1 MQIKYKVGIIKKSR
15 YLDGTWN
22 FQYVTQNMD
31 GKDQTVY
38 GGVEDQNK
46 SNYPE
51 GTIFLDSSFDDIYG
65 YTTLQNIIINSE
77 GPSIVDDKTTR
88 QVLNVGGKENPTPIK
103 VKLIFKSKSPL
114 DIMELEA
121 VCGDITLIKIHRKNN
136 QVEIN
141 QLVSNINLDKNNDI
155 YTLSF
160 DLNPYANESL
170 IGSTFI
176 KALNDN
182 EITIKVF
189 DINAN
194 GVEYTTYGEP
204 WKYIDTEE
212 EIFDLEKLVI
222 RFSDIIPEDMIIA
235 PNIEGECTVT
245 VFNPNS
251 YLWNIKPIIQLNEE
265 SIGKIIG
272 DIDFSD
278 YVEHGIAK
286 FKVKRIVEYG
296 NVIVDAWIDLQNPKI
311 HDIVYNATYAQGI
324 LGPWLVED
332 ERNRKIKMLDYTP
345 AYMHDRE
352 YFEFVKF
359 TEKFL
364 NTMYMSMSKKA
375 SIGILEKVARIAD
388 FNYINDVEAKLLNH
402 YKEHFGIE
410 LDPNVDDLRNFL
422 LQKKIAL
429 TNEEGEIVGNADAYE
444 DLTGKELD
452 NFIRYVYHEIPEYN
466 QYKGSYKGVKMA
478 LNMLGLCCKLVELW
492 SKVDDKQKDDLRRA
506 DEISDFF
513 MKKIDENGNEVTR
526 TTKAAVAKLFLTS
539 RFDVDIEEPSIT
551 FREFNGLAD
560 NICRLIFQCKPVT
573 RLLRKL
579 SYIYYIWS
587 GLKFS
592 YLWFPFYNTQQI
604 HHFKYIFPLASD
616 YVKTKHKF
624 ISTLPNDYDPNVPSQ
639 GMFIEFDK
647 LFINHVANEAYVTYL
662 QNETEKKW
670 KEGTFTNDDL
680 ITRTAIKNAY
690 CNLRNIAYCAKLST
704 IQKLQFKI
712 DYCYVCKKDI
722 KEDENSVTENRWEY
736 HYTKDT
742 YIKYVDETKYELVKE
757 DPLKY
762 NFPLYNWVEG
772 PHGDPTNTQTMT
784 IDEAKNG
791 FYLSFNKS
799 LNGLFNNKPIMPE
812 FFINGVNNEF
822 KRQHG
827 SGDLIENYRYVL
839 HNMDL
844 EIDFDIALGTNFI
857 AQHYVGEIEYPIEE
871 GPQISYD
878 ERSYEILETDLY
890 KPPVWETVWLN
901 AGWGTVYYL
910 LKKGK
915 SADRLNRDNWLMIT
929 DRAINGY
936 KMHLDDPNNKLN
948 DVIPITEDVELDENG
963 HPIIIFEHTGL
974 IDYDDGY
981 PYGFIHID
989 TSAYNGKGSTF
1000 AFSDED
1006 DLENPQIFK
1015 LLEEVR
1021 NKKGHIMIYRISDMA
1036 QRAEFGLQRADG
1048 EFAIMLE
1055 N

>member
-31 GKDQTVY
+31 GQDQTVY
-38 GGVEDQNK
+38 GGVEDQDK
-46 SNYPE
+46 SHYQE
-51 GTIFLDSSFDDIYG
+51 GTIFLDSSLDDIYG

-77 GPSIVDDKTTR
+77 GPSIIEDKTTR

-170 IGSTFI
+170 VGSTFI
-176 KALNDN
+176 NALNNN
-182 EITIKVF
+182 EITIKIF

-222 RFSDIIPEDMIIA
+222 RFSNIIPEDMIIA
-235 PNIEGECTVT
+235 PNIEGKCTVT

-251 YLWNIKPIIQLNEE
+251 YLWNIKPTIQLNEE
-265 SIGKIIG
+265 SIGEIDG
-272 DIDFSD
+272 EIDFSD
-278 YVEHGIAK
+278 YAEHGIAK

-332 ERNRKIKMLDYTP
+332 ERNRKIKMLDYPP

-352 YFEFVKF
+352 YWQFVKF

-410 LDPNVDDLRNFL
+410 LDPNVDDLRHFL

-429 TNEEGEIVGNADAYE
+429 TNEEGEIVGNANAYE

-513 MKKIDENGNEVTR
+513 MKKIDENGNEVPR

-579 SYIYYIWS
+579 SYIYYMWS

-624 ISTLPNDYDPNVPSQ
+624 ISTLPNNYDPNIPSQ

-647 LFINHVANEAYVTYL
+647 LFVNHVANEAYVTYL
-662 QNETEKKW
+662 QNETEKEW
-670 KEGTFTNDDL
+670 KEGTFTNADL
-680 ITRTAIKNAY
+680 ITRTAVKNAY

-704 IQKLQFKI
+704 MQKLKFRI
-712 DYCYVCKKDI
+712 DYCYACIKDI
-722 KEDENSVTENRWEY
+722 EEDENSETVNRWEY

-742 YIKYVDETKYELVKE
+742 YVENVDSKLYNFVKE
-757 DPLKY
+757 DPLEY
-762 NFPLYNWVEG
+762 NFPLYNWIEG
-772 PHGDPTNTQTMT
+772 PNGDPTNTQTMT

-839 HNMDL
+839 HNIDL

-857 AQHYVGEIEYPIEE
+857 AQHH
-871 GPQISYD
+871 D
-878 ERSYEILETDLY
+878 T
-890 KPPVWETVWLN
+890 
-901 AGWGTVYYL
+901 A
-910 LKKGK
+910 
-915 SADRLNRDNWLMIT
+915 
-929 DRAINGY
+929 
-936 KMHLDDPNNKLN
+936 LDTK
-948 DVIPITEDVELDENG
+948 
-963 HPIIIFEHTGL
+963 
-974 IDYDDGY
+974 
-981 PYGFIHID
+981 FI
-989 TSAYNGKGSTF
+989 
-1000 AFSDED
+1000 
-1006 DLENPQIFK
+1006 NPQGWSKENDRTKTSPDAGNSIIDPS
-1015 LLEEVR
+1015 EP
-1021 NKKGHIMIYRISDMA
+1021 KGVYLG
-1036 QRAEFGLQRADG
+1036 QVE
-1048 EFAIMLE
+1048 
-1055 N
+1055 

>member
-22 FQYVTQNMD
+22 FQYVTQNID

-38 GGVEDQNK
+38 GGVEDQDK
-46 SNYPE
+46 SHYPE
-51 GTIFLDSSFDDIYG
+51 GTIFLDSSLDDIYG

-121 VCGDITLIKIHRKNN
+121 VCGDIDLIKIHRKNN
-136 QVEIN
+136 QVKIN

-160 DLNPYANESL
+160 DLNPYADESL
-170 IGSTFI
+170 IGSSFI

-182 EITIKVF
+182 EIIIKVF

-222 RFSDIIPEDMIIA
+222 HFSDIIPEDMIIA

-251 YLWNIKPIIQLNEE
+251 YLWSVRPTIQLNEE

-272 DIDFSD
+272 DIDFSN
-278 YVEHGIAK
+278 YAEHGIAK

-332 ERNRKIKMLDYTP
+332 ERNRKIKMLDYPP

-352 YFEFVKF
+352 YWQFVKF

-410 LDPNVDDLRNFL
+410 LDPNVDDLRHFL

-429 TNEEGEIVGNADAYE
+429 KNEEGEIVGNADAYE
-444 DLTGKELD
+444 DLTSKELD

-579 SYIYYIWS
+579 SYIYYMWT

-616 YVKTKHKF
+616 YVKTKHKY
-624 ISTLPNDYDPNVPSQ
+624 ISTLPDDYDPNIPSQ

-647 LFINHVANEAYVTYL
+647 LFINHIANEAYVTYL

-670 KEGTFTNDDL
+670 KEGTFTSDDL
-680 ITRTAIKNAY
+680 ITRTAVKNAY

-704 IQKLQFKI
+704 MQKLKFRI
-712 DYCYVCKKDI
+712 DYCYACIKDI
-722 KEDENSVTENRWEY
+722 EEDENSETQNKWEY

-742 YIKYVDETKYELVKE
+742 YIENVDPKLYNFVKE

-827 SGDLIENYRYVL
+827 SGDLVENYRYVL
-839 HNMDL
+839 HNIDL

-857 AQHYVGEIEYPIEE
+857 AQHH
-871 GPQISYD
+871 D
-878 ERSYEILETDLY
+878 T
-890 KPPVWETVWLN
+890 
-901 AGWGTVYYL
+901 A
-910 LKKGK
+910 
-915 SADRLNRDNWLMIT
+915 
-929 DRAINGY
+929 
-936 KMHLDDPNNKLN
+936 LDTK
-948 DVIPITEDVELDENG
+948 
-963 HPIIIFEHTGL
+963 
-974 IDYDDGY
+974 
-981 PYGFIHID
+981 FI
-989 TSAYNGKGSTF
+989 
-1000 AFSDED
+1000 
-1006 DLENPQIFK
+1006 NPQEWAKENDRTKTSPDAGNSIVDPS
-1015 LLEEVR
+1015 EP
-1021 NKKGHIMIYRISDMA
+1021 KGAYLG
-1036 QRAEFGLQRADG
+1036 QVE
-1048 EFAIMLE
+1048 
-1055 N
+1055 

>member
-38 GGVEDQNK
+38 GGVEDQDK
-46 SNYPE
+46 SHYPE
-51 GTIFLDSSFDDIYG
+51 GTIFLDSSLDDIYG
-65 YTTLQNIIINSE
+65 YTTLQNVIINSE
-77 GPSIVDDKTTR
+77 GPSITEDKTTR
-88 QVLNVGGKENPTPIK
+88 QVLNVGGKEYPTPIK

-121 VCGDITLIKIHRKNN
+121 TVGSEYELIKIHRKNN
-136 QVEIN
+136 EVKIH
-141 QLVSNINLDKNNDI
+141 QLVSNINLDKNVDV

-160 DLNPYANESL
+160 DLNPYAGESSM
-170 IGSTFI
+170 GSTFI
-176 KALNDN
+176 QALNDN

-222 RFSDIIPEDMIIA
+222 RFSNIIPEDMILA

-251 YLWNIKPIIQLNEE
+251 YLWSVRPTIQLNEE
-265 SIGKIIG
+265 SIGEIDG
-272 DIDFSD
+272 EIDFTD
-278 YVEHGIAK
+278 YAEHGIAK

-332 ERNRKIKMLDYTP
+332 ERNRKIKMLDYPP

-352 YFEFVKF
+352 YWQFVKF

-410 LDPNVDDLRNFL
+410 LDPNVDDLRHFL

-429 TNEEGEIVGNADAYE
+429 KNEEGEIVGNADAYE

-513 MKKIDENGNEVTR
+513 MKKIDENGNEVPR
-526 TTKAAVAKLFLTS
+526 TAKAAVAKLFLTS

-551 FREFNGLAD
+551 FREFNDLAD

-579 SYIYYIWS
+579 SYIYYMWT

-624 ISTLPNDYDPNVPSQ
+624 ISTLPDDYDANIPSQ

-662 QNETEKKW
+662 QNEAEKNW
-670 KEGTFTNDDL
+670 KEGKFYNTDL
-680 ITRTAIKNAY
+680 ITRTAVKNAY

-704 IQKLQFKI
+704 MQKLKFRI
-712 DYCYVCKKDI
+712 DYCYACIKDI
-722 KEDENSVTENRWEY
+722 EEDENSETQNKWEY
-736 HYTKDT
+736 HYTKDS
-742 YIKYVDETKYELVKE
+742 YVENVDSTNYVIAPKE

-812 FFINGVNNEF
+812 FFINGVNHEF

-827 SGDLIENYRYVL
+827 SGELIENYRYIL
-839 HNMDL
+839 LNMDL

-857 AQHYVGEIEYPIEE
+857 AQHH
-871 GPQISYD
+871 D
-878 ERSYEILETDLY
+878 T
-890 KPPVWETVWLN
+890 
-901 AGWGTVYYL
+901 A
-910 LKKGK
+910 
-915 SADRLNRDNWLMIT
+915 
-929 DRAINGY
+929 
-936 KMHLDDPNNKLN
+936 LDTK
-948 DVIPITEDVELDENG
+948 
-963 HPIIIFEHTGL
+963 
-974 IDYDDGY
+974 
-981 PYGFIHID
+981 FI
-989 TSAYNGKGSTF
+989 
-1000 AFSDED
+1000 
-1006 DLENPQIFK
+1006 NPQDW
-1015 LLEEVR
+1015 
-1021 NKKGHIMIYRISDMA
+1021 NKENDRTKTSPDAGNSIADPSEPKGAYLG
-1036 QRAEFGLQRADG
+1036 QVE
-1048 EFAIMLE
+1048 
-1055 N
+1055 

>member
-38 GGVEDQNK
+38 GGVEDQDK
-46 SNYPE
+46 SHYPE
-51 GTIFLDSSFDDIYG
+51 GTIFLDSSLDDIYG

-77 GPSIVDDKTTR
+77 GPSITEDKTTR
-88 QVLNVGGKENPTPIK
+88 QVLNVGGKEYPTPIK

-121 VCGDITLIKIHRKNN
+121 VCGDINLIKIHRKDNH
-136 QVEIN
+136 VEIN
-141 QLVSNINLDKNNDI
+141 QLVSNINLDKNVDV

-170 IGSTFI
+170 MGSTFI

-222 RFSDIIPEDMIIA
+222 RFSNIIPEDMILS
-235 PNIEGECTVT
+235 PNVEGECTVT
-245 VFNPNS
+245 VYNPNS
-251 YLWNIKPIIQLNEE
+251 YLWTIRPTIQLNEE
-265 SIGKIIG
+265 SIGEIDG
-272 DIDFSD
+272 SIDFSD
-278 YVEHGIAK
+278 YADHGIAK

-332 ERNRKIKMLDYTP
+332 ERNRKIKMLDYPP

-352 YFEFVKF
+352 YWQFVKF

-410 LDPNVDDLRNFL
+410 LDPNVDDLRHFL

-429 TNEEGEIVGNADAYE
+429 INEEGEIVGNADAYE

-513 MKKIDENGNEVTR
+513 MKKIDENGNEVPR

-551 FREFNGLAD
+551 FREFNDLAD

-579 SYIYYIWS
+579 SYIYYMWT

-624 ISTLPNDYDPNVPSQ
+624 ISTLPDDYDSNIPSQ

-662 QNETEKKW
+662 QNEETKDW
-670 KEGTFTNDDL
+670 KEGTFTNSDL
-680 ITRTAIKNAY
+680 ITRTAVKNAY

-704 IQKLQFKI
+704 MQKLKFRI
-712 DYCYVCKKDI
+712 DYCYACIKDI
-722 KEDENSVTENRWEY
+722 EEDENSETQNKWEF
-736 HYTKDT
+736 HYTKDSYVENVDPT
-742 YIKYVDETKYELVKE
+742 VYDIKPIEE
-757 DPLKY
+757 PLEY

-812 FFINGVNNEF
+812 FFINGVNHEF

-827 SGDLIENYRYVL
+827 SGELIENYRYVL

-857 AQHYVGEIEYPIEE
+857 AQHHDLALDTKFIKPKDWKKENDSIYGRVMVG
-871 GPQISYD
+871 
-878 ERSYEILETDLY
+878 
-890 KPPVWETVWLN
+890 
-901 AGWGTVYYL
+901 A
-910 LKKGK
+910 
-915 SADRLNRDNWLMIT
+915 
-929 DRAINGY
+929 
-936 KMHLDDPNNKLN
+936 
-948 DVIPITEDVELDENG
+948 
-963 HPIIIFEHTGL
+963 
-974 IDYDDGY
+974 
-981 PYGFIHID
+981 
-989 TSAYNGKGSTF
+989 
-1000 AFSDED
+1000 
-1006 DLENPQIFK
+1006 
-1015 LLEEVR
+1015 
-1021 NKKGHIMIYRISDMA
+1021 SDMTPNVSKA
-1036 QRAEFGLQRADG
+1036 VNDIADPSEPKG
-1048 EFAIMLE
+1048 AYLGQVE
-1055 N
+1055 

>member
-38 GGVEDQNK
+38 GGVEDQDK
-46 SNYPE
+46 SHYPE
-51 GTIFLDSSFDDIYG
+51 GTIFLDSSLDDIYG

-77 GPSIVDDKTTR
+77 GPSITEDKTTR

-121 VCGDITLIKIHRKNN
+121 VCGDINLIKIHRKDNH
-136 QVEIN
+136 VEIN
-141 QLVSNINLDKNNDI
+141 QLVSNINLDKNVDV

-170 IGSTFI
+170 MGSTFI

-222 RFSDIIPEDMIIA
+222 RFSNIIPEDMILS
-235 PNIEGECTVT
+235 PNVEGECTVT
-245 VFNPNS
+245 VYNPNS
-251 YLWNIKPIIQLNEE
+251 YLWTIRPTIQLNEE
-265 SIGKIIG
+265 SIGEIDG
-272 DIDFSD
+272 SIDFSD
-278 YVEHGIAK
+278 YADHGIAK

-332 ERNRKIKMLDYTP
+332 ERNRKIKMLDYPP

-352 YFEFVKF
+352 YWQFVKF

-410 LDPNVDDLRNFL
+410 LDPNIDDLRHFL

-429 TNEEGEIVGNADAYE
+429 TNEDGEIVGNADAYE

-513 MKKIDENGNEVTR
+513 MKKIDENGNEVPR

-551 FREFNGLAD
+551 FREFNDLAD

-579 SYIYYIWS
+579 SYIYYMWT

-624 ISTLPNDYDPNVPSQ
+624 ISTLPDDYDPNIPSQ

-670 KEGTFTNDDL
+670 KEGTFRNTDL
-680 ITRTAIKNAY
+680 ITRTAVKNAY

-704 IQKLQFKI
+704 MQKLKFRI
-712 DYCYVCKKDI
+712 DYCYACIKDI
-722 KEDENSVTENRWEY
+722 EEDENSETQNKWEF
-736 HYTKDT
+736 HYTKDSYVENVDKT
-742 YIKYVDETKYELVKE
+742 QYILIQEN
-757 DPLKY
+757 PLEY

-812 FFINGVNNEF
+812 FFINGVNHEF

-827 SGDLIENYRYVL
+827 SGELIENYRYIL

-857 AQHYVGEIEYPIEE
+857 AQHHDTALDTKFIN
-871 GPQISYD
+871 PQ
-878 ERSYEILETDLY
+878 
-890 KPPVWETVWLN
+890 
-901 AGWGTVYYL
+901 GW
-910 LKKGK
+910 KKG
-915 SADRLNRDNWLMIT
+915 
-929 DRAINGY
+929 
-936 KMHLDDPNNKLN
+936 DDPEESDSRGNVSIGKVNKIADPSEPKGAYLGQ
-948 DVIPITEDVELDENG
+948 VE
-963 HPIIIFEHTGL
+963 
-974 IDYDDGY
+974 
-981 PYGFIHID
+981 
-989 TSAYNGKGSTF
+989 
-1000 AFSDED
+1000 
-1006 DLENPQIFK
+1006 
-1015 LLEEVR
+1015 
-1021 NKKGHIMIYRISDMA
+1021 
-1036 QRAEFGLQRADG
+1036 
-1048 EFAIMLE
+1048 
-1055 N
+1055 

>member
-38 GGVEDQNK
+38 GGVEDQDK
-46 SNYPE
+46 SHYPE
-51 GTIFLDSSFDDIYG
+51 DTIFLDSSLDDIYG

-77 GPSIVDDKTTR
+77 GPSITEDKTTR
-88 QVLNVGGKENPTPIK
+88 QILNVGGKEYPTPIK

-114 DIMELEA
+114 DIMELDATVGSEY
-121 VCGDITLIKIHRKNN
+121 DLIHIHRKNN
-136 QVEIN
+136 QVSIS
-141 QLVSNINLDKNNDI
+141 QVVSNINLDKNVDV

-160 DLNPYANESL
+160 DLNPYANESDF
-170 IGSTFI
+170 GPNFI

-222 RFSDIIPEDMIIA
+222 RFSNIIPEDMILS
-235 PNIEGECTVT
+235 PNVEGECTVT

-251 YLWNIKPIIQLNEE
+251 YLWSVRPTIQLNEE
-265 SIGKIIG
+265 SIGEIDG
-272 DIDFSD
+272 EIDFSD
-278 YVEHGIAK
+278 YAEHGIAK

-332 ERNRKIKMLDYTP
+332 ERNRKIKMLDYPP

-352 YFEFVKF
+352 YWQFVKF

-410 LDPNVDDLRNFL
+410 LDPNIDDLRHFL

-444 DLTGKELD
+444 DLTSSELD

-513 MKKIDENGNEVTR
+513 MKKIDENGNEVPR
-526 TTKAAVAKLFLTS
+526 TTKAAIAKLFLTS

-579 SYIYYIWS
+579 SYIYYMWT

-624 ISTLPNDYDPNVPSQ
+624 ISTLSDDYDSNIPSQ

-662 QNETEKKW
+662 QNEAQKKW
-670 KEGTFTNDDL
+670 KEGTFTNADL
-680 ITRTAIKNAY
+680 ITRTAVKNAY

-704 IQKLQFKI
+704 MQKLKFRI
-712 DYCYVCKKDI
+712 DYCYTCIKDI
-722 KEDENSVTENRWEY
+722 EEDENSETQNKWEY
-736 HYTKDT
+736 HYTKDS
-742 YIKYVDETKYELVKE
+742 YIENVDKTLYNLVKE
-757 DPLKY
+757 DPLIY

-772 PHGDPTNTQTMT
+772 PNGDPTNTQTMT

-812 FFINGVNNEF
+812 FFINGVNHEF

-827 SGDLIENYRYVL
+827 SGELIENYRYVL
-839 HNMDL
+839 QNMDL

-857 AQHYVGEIEYPIEE
+857 AQHH
-871 GPQISYD
+871 D
-878 ERSYEILETDLY
+878 T
-890 KPPVWETVWLN
+890 
-901 AGWGTVYYL
+901 A
-910 LKKGK
+910 
-915 SADRLNRDNWLMIT
+915 
-929 DRAINGY
+929 
-936 KMHLDDPNNKLN
+936 LD
-948 DVIPITEDVELDENG
+948 TEFV
-963 HPIIIFEHTGL
+963 
-974 IDYDDGY
+974 
-981 PYGFIHID
+981 
-989 TSAYNGKGSTF
+989 
-1000 AFSDED
+1000 
-1006 DLENPQIFK
+1006 NPQETK
-1015 LLEEVR
+1015 PGW
-1021 NKKGHIMIYRISDMA
+1021 NKQNGRTKTSPAADNSIADKTEPKGVYLG
-1036 QRAEFGLQRADG
+1036 QVE
-1048 EFAIMLE
+1048 
-1055 N
+1055 

>member
-22 FQYVTQNMD
+22 FQYVTQNTQ
-31 GKDQTVY
+31 GQDQTIY
-38 GGVEDQNK
+38 GGDVDQDK
-46 SNYPE
+46 SHYPE
-51 GTIFLDSSFDDIYG
+51 GTIFLDSSLDDIYG
-65 YTTLQNIIINSE
+65 YTTLQNVIINSE
-77 GPSIVDDKTTR
+77 GPSITEDKTTR
-88 QVLNVGGKENPTPIK
+88 QVLNVGGKEYPTPIK

-121 VCGDITLIKIHRKNN
+121 VCGDMTLIKIHRKDNH
-136 QVEIN
+136 VEIN
-141 QLVSNINLDKNNDI
+141 QLVSNINLDKNVDV

-160 DLNPYANESL
+160 DLNPYAAESSM
-170 IGSTFI
+170 GSTFI
-176 KALNDN
+176 QKLNDN

-222 RFSDIIPEDMIIA
+222 RFSNIIPEDMILS

-251 YLWNIKPIIQLNEE
+251 YLWSVRPTIQLNEE
-265 SIGKIIG
+265 SIGEIDG
-272 DIDFSD
+272 EIDFSD
-278 YVEHGIAK
+278 YAEHGIAK

-332 ERNRKIKMLDYTP
+332 ERNRKIKMLDYPP

-352 YFEFVKF
+352 YWQFVKF

-410 LDPNVDDLRNFL
+410 LDPNVDDLRHFL

-429 TNEEGEIVGNADAYE
+429 KNEEGEIIGNADAYE

-492 SKVDDKQKDDLRRA
+492 SKVDNKQTDDLRRA

-513 MKKIDENGNEVTR
+513 MKKIDENGNEVPR
-526 TTKAAVAKLFLTS
+526 TAKAAVAKLFLTS

-551 FREFNGLAD
+551 FREFNDLAD

-579 SYIYYIWS
+579 SYIYYMWT

-624 ISTLPNDYDPNVPSQ
+624 ISTLPDDYDANIPSQ

-647 LFINHVANEAYVTYL
+647 LFVNHVANEAYVTYL
-662 QNETEKKW
+662 QNEAEKKW
-670 KEGTFTNDDL
+670 KEGTFTNADL
-680 ITRTAIKNAY
+680 ITRTAVKNAY
-690 CNLRNIAYCAKLST
+690 CNLRNIAHCAKLST
-704 IQKLQFKI
+704 MQKLKFRI
-712 DYCYVCKKDI
+712 DYCYVCIKDI
-722 KEDENSVTENRWEY
+722 EEDTDENSETQNKWEF

-742 YIKYVDETKYELVKE
+742 YIENVDDELYDLVKE

-812 FFINGVNNEF
+812 FFINGVNHEF

-827 SGDLIENYRYVL
+827 SGELIENYRYIL

-857 AQHYVGEIEYPIEE
+857 AQHH
-871 GPQISYD
+871 D
-878 ERSYEILETDLY
+878 T
-890 KPPVWETVWLN
+890 
-901 AGWGTVYYL
+901 A
-910 LKKGK
+910 
-915 SADRLNRDNWLMIT
+915 
-929 DRAINGY
+929 
-936 KMHLDDPNNKLN
+936 LDTK
-948 DVIPITEDVELDENG
+948 
-963 HPIIIFEHTGL
+963 
-974 IDYDDGY
+974 
-981 PYGFIHID
+981 FI
-989 TSAYNGKGSTF
+989 
-1000 AFSDED
+1000 
-1006 DLENPQIFK
+1006 NPQDW
-1015 LLEEVR
+1015 
-1021 NKKGHIMIYRISDMA
+1021 NKENDRTKTSPAAGNSIVDPSEPKGVYLG
-1036 QRAEFGLQRADG
+1036 QVE
-1048 EFAIMLE
+1048 
-1055 N
+1055 

>member
-31 GKDQTVY
+31 GQDQTVY
-38 GGVEDQNK
+38 GGVEDQDK
-46 SNYPE
+46 SHYPE
-51 GTIFLDSSFDDIYG
+51 GTIFLDSSLDDIYG

-77 GPSIVDDKTTR
+77 GPSIIEDKTTR
-88 QVLNVGGKENPTPIK
+88 QILNLGGKENPTPIK

-114 DIMELEA
+114 DIMELDATVGSEY
-121 VCGDITLIKIHRKNN
+121 DLIHIHRKNN
-136 QVEIN
+136 QVSIS

-160 DLNPYANESL
+160 DLNPYANESI
-170 IGSTFI
+170 IGSSFI

-182 EITIKVF
+182 EIIIKVF

-222 RFSDIIPEDMIIA
+222 RFSNIIPEDMIIA

-265 SIGKIIG
+265 SIGEIDG
-272 DIDFSD
+272 EIDFSD
-278 YVEHGIAK
+278 YAEHGIAK

-332 ERNRKIKMLDYTP
+332 ERNRKIKMLDYPP

-352 YFEFVKF
+352 YWQFVKF
-359 TEKFL
+359 TEKYL

-410 LDPNVDDLRNFL
+410 LDPNVDDLRHFL

-429 TNEEGEIVGNADAYE
+429 KNEEGEIVGNADAYE

-513 MKKIDENGNEVTR
+513 MKKIDENGNEVPR

-579 SYIYYIWS
+579 SYIYYMWS

-624 ISTLPNDYDPNVPSQ
+624 ISTLPNDYDPNIPSQ

-647 LFINHVANEAYVTYL
+647 LFVNHVANEAYVTYL
-662 QNETEKKW
+662 QNEKKKEW
-670 KEGTFTNDDL
+670 KEGTFTNADL
-680 ITRTAIKNAY
+680 ITRTTVKNAY
-690 CNLRNIAYCAKLST
+690 CNLRNISYCAKLST
-704 IQKLQFKI
+704 MQKLKFRI
-712 DYCYVCKKDI
+712 DYCYACIKDI
-722 KEDENSVTENRWEY
+722 EEDENSETVNRWEY

-742 YIKYVDETKYELVKE
+742 YIENVDSELYNFVKE
-757 DPLKY
+757 DPLEY

-772 PHGDPTNTQTMT
+772 PNGDPTNTQTMT

-839 HNMDL
+839 HNIDL

-857 AQHYVGEIEYPIEE
+857 AQHY
-871 GPQISYD
+871 D
-878 ERSYEILETDLY
+878 T
-890 KPPVWETVWLN
+890 
-901 AGWGTVYYL
+901 A
-910 LKKGK
+910 
-915 SADRLNRDNWLMIT
+915 
-929 DRAINGY
+929 
-936 KMHLDDPNNKLN
+936 LDTK
-948 DVIPITEDVELDENG
+948 
-963 HPIIIFEHTGL
+963 
-974 IDYDDGY
+974 
-981 PYGFIHID
+981 FI
-989 TSAYNGKGSTF
+989 
-1000 AFSDED
+1000 
-1006 DLENPQIFK
+1006 NPQGWAKENDRTKTSPDAGNSIVDPS
-1015 LLEEVR
+1015 EP
-1021 NKKGHIMIYRISDMA
+1021 KGAYLG
-1036 QRAEFGLQRADG
+1036 QVE
-1048 EFAIMLE
+1048 
-1055 N
+1055 

>member
-38 GGVEDQNK
+38 GGVEDQDK
-46 SNYPE
+46 SHYPE
-51 GTIFLDSSFDDIYG
+51 GTIFLDSSLDDIYG

-77 GPSIVDDKTTR
+77 GPSITEDKTTR

-121 VCGDITLIKIHRKNN
+121 VCGDINLIKIHRKDNH
-136 QVEIN
+136 VEIN
-141 QLVSNINLDKNNDI
+141 QLVSNINLDKNVDV

-170 IGSTFI
+170 MGSTFI

-222 RFSDIIPEDMIIA
+222 RFSNIIPEDMILS
-235 PNIEGECTVT
+235 PNVEGECTVT
-245 VFNPNS
+245 VYNPNS
-251 YLWNIKPIIQLNEE
+251 YLWTIKPTIQLNEE
-265 SIGKIIG
+265 SIGEIDG

-278 YVEHGIAK
+278 YADHGIAK

-332 ERNRKIKMLDYTP
+332 ERNRKIKMLDYPP

-352 YFEFVKF
+352 YWQFVKF

-410 LDPNVDDLRNFL
+410 LDPNIDDLRHFL

-429 TNEEGEIVGNADAYE
+429 TNEDGEIVGNADAYE

-513 MKKIDENGNEVTR
+513 MKKIDENGNEVPR

-579 SYIYYIWS
+579 SYIYYMWT

-624 ISTLPNDYDPNVPSQ
+624 ISTLPDDYDSNIPSQ

-662 QNETEKKW
+662 QNEETKDW
-670 KEGTFTNDDL
+670 KEGTFTNHHL
-680 ITRTAIKNAY
+680 ITRTAVKNAY

-704 IQKLQFKI
+704 MQKLKFRI
-712 DYCYVCKKDI
+712 DYCYACIKDI
-722 KEDENSVTENRWEY
+722 EEDENSETQNKWEF
-736 HYTKDT
+736 HYTKDSYVENVDKT
-742 YIKYVDETKYELVKE
+742 QYILIQE
-757 DPLKY
+757 DPLEY

-812 FFINGVNNEF
+812 FFINGVNHEF

-827 SGDLIENYRYVL
+827 SGELIENYRYVL

-857 AQHYVGEIEYPIEE
+857 AQHHDLALDTKFIKPKDWKKENDSIYGRVMVG
-871 GPQISYD
+871 
-878 ERSYEILETDLY
+878 
-890 KPPVWETVWLN
+890 
-901 AGWGTVYYL
+901 A
-910 LKKGK
+910 
-915 SADRLNRDNWLMIT
+915 
-929 DRAINGY
+929 
-936 KMHLDDPNNKLN
+936 
-948 DVIPITEDVELDENG
+948 
-963 HPIIIFEHTGL
+963 
-974 IDYDDGY
+974 
-981 PYGFIHID
+981 
-989 TSAYNGKGSTF
+989 
-1000 AFSDED
+1000 
-1006 DLENPQIFK
+1006 
-1015 LLEEVR
+1015 
-1021 NKKGHIMIYRISDMA
+1021 SDMTPNVSKA
-1036 QRAEFGLQRADG
+1036 VNDIADPSEPKG
-1048 EFAIMLE
+1048 AYLGQVE
-1055 N
+1055 

>member
-22 FQYVTQNMD
+22 FQYVTQNTQ
-31 GKDQTVY
+31 GQDQTIY
-38 GGVEDQNK
+38 GGDVDEDK
-46 SNYPE
+46 SHYPAD
-51 GTIFLDSSFDDIYG
+51 TIFLDSSLDDIYG
-65 YTTLQNIIINSE
+65 YTTLQNVIINSE
-77 GPSIVDDKTTR
+77 GPSITDDKTTR
-88 QVLNVGGKENPTPIK
+88 QVLNVGGKEYPTPIK

-114 DIMELEA
+114 DIMELDATVGSEY
-121 VCGDITLIKIHRKNN
+121 DLIHIHRKNN
-136 QVEIN
+136 QVDIS
-141 QLVSNINLDKNNDI
+141 QVVSNINLDKNNDV

-160 DLNPYANESL
+160 DLNPYANESEF
-170 IGSTFI
+170 GPDFI
-176 KALNDN
+176 EALNKD
-182 EITIKVF
+182 EITIRVF

-222 RFSDIIPEDMIIA
+222 RFSNIIPEDMILA

-251 YLWNIKPIIQLNEE
+251 YLWSVFPVIQLNDE
-265 SIGKIIG
+265 SIGEIIG
-272 DIDFSD
+272 GQAAIESEANKKS
-278 YVEHGIAK
+278 YAETGVIT
-286 FKVKRIVEYG
+286 FKVGRIVEYG
-296 NVIVDAWIDLQNPKI
+296 QVIVDAWIDLQNPKI
-311 HDIVYNATYAQGI
+311 HDIVYNATYAQGV

-332 ERNRKIKMLDYTP
+332 ERNRKIKLLDYPP
-345 AYMHDRE
+345 AYLHDRE
-352 YFEFVKF
+352 YWQFVKF

-410 LDPNVDDLRNFL
+410 LDPNVDDLRHFL

-429 TNEEGEIVGNADAYE
+429 KNEDGEIVGNADAYE
-444 DLTGKELD
+444 DLTSTELD

-492 SKVDDKQKDDLRRA
+492 SKVDDKEKDDLRRA
-506 DEISDFF
+506 DEISDYF
-513 MKKIDENGNEVTR
+513 MKKIDENGNEIPR
-526 TTKAAVAKLFLTS
+526 TAKAAIAKLFLTS

-579 SYIYYIWS
+579 SYIYYMWT

-624 ISTLPNDYDPNVPSQ
+624 VSTLTDDYDSNIPSQ

-647 LFINHVANEAYVTYL
+647 LFVNHVANEAYVTYL
-662 QNETEKKW
+662 QNEATKKW
-670 KEGTFTNDDL
+670 KEGTFTNADL
-680 ITRTAIKNAY
+680 ITRTAVKNAY
-690 CNLRNIAYCAKLST
+690 CNLRNIAHCAKLST
-704 IQKLQFKI
+704 MQKLKFRI
-712 DYCYVCKKDI
+712 DFCYVCIKDI
-722 KEDENSVTENRWEY
+722 EEDTDENSETQNKWEF
-736 HYTKDT
+736 HYTKDS
-742 YIKYVDETKYELVKE
+742 YVENVDETQYILKQE
-757 DPLKY
+757 DPLEY

-812 FFINGVNNEF
+812 FFINGVNHEF

-827 SGDLIENYRYVL
+827 SGELIENYRYIL

-857 AQHYVGEIEYPIEE
+857 AQHHDTALDTKFIN
-871 GPQISYD
+871 PQ
-878 ERSYEILETDLY
+878 
-890 KPPVWETVWLN
+890 
-901 AGWGTVYYL
+901 GW
-910 LKKGK
+910 KKG
-915 SADRLNRDNWLMIT
+915 
-929 DRAINGY
+929 
-936 KMHLDDPNNKLN
+936 DDPEESDPLGNVSIGKVNKIADPSEPKGVYLGQ
-948 DVIPITEDVELDENG
+948 VE
-963 HPIIIFEHTGL
+963 
-974 IDYDDGY
+974 
-981 PYGFIHID
+981 
-989 TSAYNGKGSTF
+989 
-1000 AFSDED
+1000 
-1006 DLENPQIFK
+1006 
-1015 LLEEVR
+1015 
-1021 NKKGHIMIYRISDMA
+1021 
-1036 QRAEFGLQRADG
+1036 
-1048 EFAIMLE
+1048 
-1055 N
+1055 

>member
-31 GKDQTVY
+31 GQDQTVY
-38 GGVEDQNK
+38 GGVEDQDK
-46 SNYPE
+46 SHYPE
-51 GTIFLDSSFDDIYG
+51 GTIFLDSSLDDIYG

-121 VCGDITLIKIHRKNN
+121 VCGDIDLIKIHRKNN
-136 QVEIN
+136 QVSIS

-160 DLNPYANESL
+160 DLNPYANESI
-170 IGSTFI
+170 IGSSFI
-176 KALNDN
+176 NALNDN
-182 EITIKVF
+182 EITIKIF

-222 RFSDIIPEDMIIA
+222 RFSNIIPEDMIIA

-265 SIGKIIG
+265 SIGEIDG
-272 DIDFSD
+272 EIDFSE
-278 YVEHGIAK
+278 YAEHGIAK

-311 HDIVYNATYAQGI
+311 HDIVYNATYVQGI

-332 ERNRKIKMLDYTP
+332 ERNRKIKMLDYPP

-352 YFEFVKF
+352 YWQFVKF

-388 FNYINDVEAKLLNH
+388 FNYINDVETKLLNH

-410 LDPNVDDLRNFL
+410 LDPNVDDLRHFL

-429 TNEEGEIVGNADAYE
+429 TNEEGALVGNADAYE

-492 SKVDDKQKDDLRRA
+492 SKVDDKDKDDLRRA

-513 MKKIDENGNEVTR
+513 MKKIDENGNEVPR

-579 SYIYYIWS
+579 SYIYYMWT

-624 ISTLPNDYDPNVPSQ
+624 ISTLPDDYDPNIPSQ

-680 ITRTAIKNAY
+680 ITRTAVKNAY

-704 IQKLQFKI
+704 MQKLKFRI
-712 DYCYVCKKDI
+712 DYCYACIKDI
-722 KEDENSVTENRWEY
+722 EEDENSETVNRWEY

-742 YIKYVDETKYELVKE
+742 YIENVDSELYNFVKE
-757 DPLKY
+757 DPLEY

-772 PHGDPTNTQTMT
+772 PNGDPTNTQTMT

-839 HNMDL
+839 HNIDL

-857 AQHYVGEIEYPIEE
+857 AQHY
-871 GPQISYD
+871 D
-878 ERSYEILETDLY
+878 T
-890 KPPVWETVWLN
+890 
-901 AGWGTVYYL
+901 A
-910 LKKGK
+910 
-915 SADRLNRDNWLMIT
+915 
-929 DRAINGY
+929 
-936 KMHLDDPNNKLN
+936 LDTK
-948 DVIPITEDVELDENG
+948 
-963 HPIIIFEHTGL
+963 
-974 IDYDDGY
+974 
-981 PYGFIHID
+981 FI
-989 TSAYNGKGSTF
+989 
-1000 AFSDED
+1000 
-1006 DLENPQIFK
+1006 NPQGWAKENDRTKTSPAAGNSIIDPS
-1015 LLEEVR
+1015 EP
-1021 NKKGHIMIYRISDMA
+1021 KGVYLG
-1036 QRAEFGLQRADG
+1036 QVE
-1048 EFAIMLE
+1048 
-1055 N
+1055 

>member
-38 GGVEDQNK
+38 GGVEDQDK
-46 SNYPE
+46 SHYPE
-51 GTIFLDSSFDDIYG
+51 DTIFLDSSLDDIYG

-77 GPSIVDDKTTR
+77 GPSITEDKTTR
-88 QVLNVGGKENPTPIK
+88 QILNVGGKEYPTPIK

-114 DIMELEA
+114 DIMELDATVGSEY
-121 VCGDITLIKIHRKNN
+121 DLIHIHRKNN
-136 QVEIN
+136 QVSIS
-141 QLVSNINLDKNNDI
+141 QVVSNINLDKNVDV

-160 DLNPYANESL
+160 DLNPYANESDF
-170 IGSTFI
+170 GPNFI

-222 RFSDIIPEDMIIA
+222 RFSNIIPEDMILS
-235 PNIEGECTVT
+235 PNVEGECTVT

-251 YLWNIKPIIQLNEE
+251 YLWSVRPTIQLNEE
-265 SIGKIIG
+265 SIGEIDG
-272 DIDFSD
+272 EIDFSD
-278 YVEHGIAK
+278 YAEHGIAK

-332 ERNRKIKMLDYTP
+332 ERNRKIKMLDYPP

-352 YFEFVKF
+352 YWQFVKF

-410 LDPNVDDLRNFL
+410 LDPNIDDLRHFL

-444 DLTGKELD
+444 DLTSSELD

-513 MKKIDENGNEVTR
+513 MKKIDENGNEVPR
-526 TTKAAVAKLFLTS
+526 TTKAAIAKLFLTS

-579 SYIYYIWS
+579 SYIYYMWT

-624 ISTLPNDYDPNVPSQ
+624 ISTLSDDYDSNIPSQ

-662 QNETEKKW
+662 QNEAQKKW
-670 KEGTFTNDDL
+670 KEGTFTNEDL
-680 ITRTAIKNAY
+680 ITRTAVKNAY

-704 IQKLQFKI
+704 MQKLKFRI
-712 DYCYVCKKDI
+712 DYCYTCIKDI
-722 KEDENSVTENRWEY
+722 EEDENSETQNKWEY
-736 HYTKDT
+736 HYTKDS
-742 YIKYVDETKYELVKE
+742 YIENVDKTLYNLVKE
-757 DPLKY
+757 DPLIY

-772 PHGDPTNTQTMT
+772 PNGDPTNTQTMT

-812 FFINGVNNEF
+812 FFINGVNHEF

-827 SGDLIENYRYVL
+827 SGELIENYRYVL
-839 HNMDL
+839 QNMDL

-857 AQHYVGEIEYPIEE
+857 AQHH
-871 GPQISYD
+871 D
-878 ERSYEILETDLY
+878 T
-890 KPPVWETVWLN
+890 
-901 AGWGTVYYL
+901 A
-910 LKKGK
+910 
-915 SADRLNRDNWLMIT
+915 
-929 DRAINGY
+929 
-936 KMHLDDPNNKLN
+936 LD
-948 DVIPITEDVELDENG
+948 TEFV
-963 HPIIIFEHTGL
+963 
-974 IDYDDGY
+974 
-981 PYGFIHID
+981 
-989 TSAYNGKGSTF
+989 
-1000 AFSDED
+1000 
-1006 DLENPQIFK
+1006 NPQETK
-1015 LLEEVR
+1015 PGW
-1021 NKKGHIMIYRISDMA
+1021 NKQNGRTKTSPAADNSIADKTEPKGVYLG
-1036 QRAEFGLQRADG
+1036 QVE
-1048 EFAIMLE
+1048 
-1055 N
+1055 

>member
-31 GKDQTVY
+31 GQDQTIY
-38 GGVEDQNK
+38 GGVEDQDK
-46 SNYPE
+46 SHYPE
-51 GTIFLDSSFDDIYG
+51 GTIFLDSSLDDIYG

-160 DLNPYANESL
+160 DLNPYANESI
-170 IGSTFI
+170 IGSSFI

-182 EITIKVF
+182 EIIIKVF

-222 RFSDIIPEDMIIA
+222 RFSNIIPEDMIIA

-251 YLWNIKPIIQLNEE
+251 YLWNIKPTIQLNEE
-265 SIGKIIG
+265 SIGEIDG
-272 DIDFSD
+272 EIDFSD
-278 YVEHGIAK
+278 YAEHGIAK

-332 ERNRKIKMLDYTP
+332 ERNRKIKLLDYPP

-352 YFEFVKF
+352 YWQFVKF

-410 LDPNVDDLRNFL
+410 LDPNVDDLRHFL

-513 MKKIDENGNEVTR
+513 MKKIDENGNEVPR

-579 SYIYYIWS
+579 SYIYYMWS

-616 YVKTKHKF
+616 YVKTKHKY
-624 ISTLPNDYDPNVPSQ
+624 ISTLPNNYDPNIPSQ

-647 LFINHVANEAYVTYL
+647 LFVNHVANEAYVTYL
-662 QNETEKKW
+662 QNEKKKEW
-670 KEGTFTNDDL
+670 KEGTFTNADL
-680 ITRTAIKNAY
+680 ITRTAVKNAY

-704 IQKLQFKI
+704 MQKLKFRI
-712 DYCYVCKKDI
+712 DYCYACIKDI
-722 KEDENSVTENRWEY
+722 EEDENSETVNRWEY

-742 YIKYVDETKYELVKE
+742 YIENVDSELYNFVKE
-757 DPLKY
+757 DPLEY

-772 PHGDPTNTQTMT
+772 SHGDPTNTQTMT

-857 AQHYVGEIEYPIEE
+857 AQHY
-871 GPQISYD
+871 D
-878 ERSYEILETDLY
+878 T
-890 KPPVWETVWLN
+890 
-901 AGWGTVYYL
+901 A
-910 LKKGK
+910 
-915 SADRLNRDNWLMIT
+915 
-929 DRAINGY
+929 
-936 KMHLDDPNNKLN
+936 LDTK
-948 DVIPITEDVELDENG
+948 
-963 HPIIIFEHTGL
+963 
-974 IDYDDGY
+974 
-981 PYGFIHID
+981 FI
-989 TSAYNGKGSTF
+989 
-1000 AFSDED
+1000 
-1006 DLENPQIFK
+1006 NPQEWAKENDRTKTSPDAGNSIVDPS
-1015 LLEEVR
+1015 EP
-1021 NKKGHIMIYRISDMA
+1021 KGVYLG
-1036 QRAEFGLQRADG
+1036 QVE
-1048 EFAIMLE
+1048 
-1055 N
+1055 

>member
-31 GKDQTVY
+31 GQDQTIY
-38 GGVEDQNK
+38 GGVEDQDK
-46 SNYPE
+46 SHYPE
-51 GTIFLDSSFDDIYG
+51 GTIFLDSSLDDIYG

-114 DIMELEA
+114 DIMELDATVGSEY
-121 VCGDITLIKIHRKNN
+121 DLIHIHRKNN

-160 DLNPYANESL
+160 DLNPYANESI
-170 IGSTFI
+170 IGSSFI

-182 EITIKVF
+182 EIIIKVF

-222 RFSDIIPEDMIIA
+222 RFSNIIPEDMIIA

-251 YLWNIKPIIQLNEE
+251 YLWNIKPTIQLNEE
-265 SIGKIIG
+265 SIGEIDG
-272 DIDFSD
+272 EIDFSD
-278 YVEHGIAK
+278 YTEYGIAK

-332 ERNRKIKMLDYTP
+332 ERNRKIKMLDYPP

-352 YFEFVKF
+352 YWQFVKF

-410 LDPNVDDLRNFL
+410 LDPNVDDLRHFL

-513 MKKIDENGNEVTR
+513 MKKIDENGNEVPR

-579 SYIYYIWS
+579 SYIYYMWS

-616 YVKTKHKF
+616 YVKTKHKY
-624 ISTLPNDYDPNVPSQ
+624 ISTLPNNYDPNIPSQ

-647 LFINHVANEAYVTYL
+647 LFVNHVANEAYVTYL
-662 QNETEKKW
+662 QNEKKKEW
-670 KEGTFTNDDL
+670 KEGTFTNADL
-680 ITRTAIKNAY
+680 ITRTAVKNAY

-704 IQKLQFKI
+704 MQKLKFRI
-712 DYCYVCKKDI
+712 DYCYACIKDI
-722 KEDENSVTENRWEY
+722 EEDENSETVNRWEY

-742 YIKYVDETKYELVKE
+742 YIENVDSELYNFVKE
-757 DPLKY
+757 DPLEY

-857 AQHYVGEIEYPIEE
+857 AQHY
-871 GPQISYD
+871 D
-878 ERSYEILETDLY
+878 T
-890 KPPVWETVWLN
+890 
-901 AGWGTVYYL
+901 A
-910 LKKGK
+910 
-915 SADRLNRDNWLMIT
+915 
-929 DRAINGY
+929 
-936 KMHLDDPNNKLN
+936 LDTK
-948 DVIPITEDVELDENG
+948 
-963 HPIIIFEHTGL
+963 
-974 IDYDDGY
+974 
-981 PYGFIHID
+981 FI
-989 TSAYNGKGSTF
+989 
-1000 AFSDED
+1000 
-1006 DLENPQIFK
+1006 NPQEWAKENDRTKTSPDAGNSIVDPS
-1015 LLEEVR
+1015 EP
-1021 NKKGHIMIYRISDMA
+1021 KGVYLG
-1036 QRAEFGLQRADG
+1036 QVE
-1048 EFAIMLE
+1048 
-1055 N
+1055 

>member
-38 GGVEDQNK
+38 GGVEDQDK
-46 SNYPE
+46 SHYPE
-51 GTIFLDSSFDDIYG
+51 DTIFLDSSLDDIYG

-77 GPSIVDDKTTR
+77 GPSIIDDKTTR
-88 QVLNVGGKENPTPIK
+88 QVLNVGGKEYPIPIK

-114 DIMELEA
+114 DIMELDATVGSEY
-121 VCGDITLIKIHRKNN
+121 DLIHIHRKDN
-136 QVEIN
+136 QVNIS
-141 QLVSNINLDKNNDI
+141 QVISNINLDKNNDV

-160 DLNPYANESL
+160 DLNPYANESEF
-170 IGSTFI
+170 GPDFI
-176 KALNDN
+176 KALNNN
-182 EITIKVF
+182 EITIRVF

-204 WKYIDTEE
+204 WKYIDTEND
-212 EIFDLEKLVI
+212 IYDLEKLVI
-222 RFSDIIPEDMIIA
+222 RFSNIIPEDMILS

-251 YLWNIKPIIQLNEE
+251 YLWTIKPTIQLNEE
-265 SIGKIIG
+265 SIGEI
-272 DIDFSD
+272 DDEIDFSD
-278 YVEHGIAK
+278 YAEHGIAK
-286 FKVKRIVEYG
+286 FKVKSIVEYG
-296 NVIVDAWIDLQNPKI
+296 NVIVDAWIDLQNSKI

-332 ERNRKIKMLDYTP
+332 ERNRKIKMLDYPP

-352 YFEFVKF
+352 YWQFVKF

-410 LDPNVDDLRNFL
+410 LDPNVDDLRHFV

-492 SKVDDKQKDDLRRA
+492 SKVDDKQKDDLRRV

-513 MKKIDENGNEVTR
+513 MKKIDENGNEVPR

-579 SYIYYIWS
+579 SYIYYMWT

-624 ISTLPNDYDPNVPSQ
+624 ISTLSDDYDPNIPSQ

-647 LFINHVANEAYVTYL
+647 LFINFVANEAYVTYL
-662 QNETEKKW
+662 QNEAEKKW
-670 KEGTFTNDDL
+670 KEGEFTNSDL
-680 ITRTAIKNAY
+680 ITRTAVKNAY

-704 IQKLQFKI
+704 IQKLKFRI
-712 DYCYVCKKDI
+712 DYCYVCIKDI
-722 KEDENSVTENRWEY
+722 EEDENSETENKWEY

-742 YIKYVDETKYELVKE
+742 YIENVDPDLYDIVKE
-757 DPLKY
+757 SPLEY

-772 PHGDPTNTQTMT
+772 PYGDPTSTQTMT

-799 LNGLFNNKPIMPE
+799 LNSLFNNKPIMPE

-827 SGDLIENYRYVL
+827 SGELIENYRYIL

-857 AQHYVGEIEYPIEE
+857 AQH
-871 GPQISYD
+871 
-878 ERSYEILETDLY
+878 
-890 KPPVWETVWLN
+890 
-901 AGWGTVYYL
+901 
-910 LKKGK
+910 
-915 SADRLNRDNWLMIT
+915 
-929 DRAINGY
+929 
-936 KMHLDDPNNKLN
+936 H
-948 DVIPITEDVELDENG
+948 
-963 HPIIIFEHTGL
+963 
-974 IDYDDGY
+974 
-981 PYGFIHID
+981 D
-989 TSAYNGKGSTF
+989 TSLDTKFISPKDWNKENDRTKTSPDAGNSIVDPSEPKGAYLGKV
-1000 AFSDED
+1000 E
-1006 DLENPQIFK
+1006 
-1015 LLEEVR
+1015 
-1021 NKKGHIMIYRISDMA
+1021 
-1036 QRAEFGLQRADG
+1036 
-1048 EFAIMLE
+1048 
-1055 N
+1055 